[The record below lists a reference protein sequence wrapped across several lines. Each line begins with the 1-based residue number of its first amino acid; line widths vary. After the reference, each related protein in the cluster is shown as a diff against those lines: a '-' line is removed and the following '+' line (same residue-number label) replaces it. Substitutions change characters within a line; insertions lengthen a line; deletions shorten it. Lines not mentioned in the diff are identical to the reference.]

1 LLHIGWPG
9 AVRCCIKINPEV
21 GGEWLGQRVY
31 LLAFVSISLM
41 FLVLCYVG
49 TFGRSETGV
58 TSIIATV
65 AIMFG
70 YGQLVPASFFPSF
83 EQERLDRANR
93 LTVQKGQVTQ
103 VRFVVHNTGIVSWK
117 NFRVSVEAVKY
128 KSWLGCWSWISW
140 IREWRLADGVT
151 YSILN
156 PSEQFNVFNDGTLVR
171 FNANLLA
178 IGEPTI
184 RVFNI
189 KAEEEGQYRFRIRVT
204 NDGTPGEKH
213 NYGLKLTVTAP

>member
-1 LLHIGWPG
+1 
-9 AVRCCIKINPEV
+9 
-21 GGEWLGQRVY
+21 
-31 LLAFVSISLM
+31 
-41 FLVLCYVG
+41 
-49 TFGRSETGV
+49 
-58 TSIIATV
+58 
-65 AIMFG
+65 
-70 YGQLVPASFFPSF
+70 
-83 EQERLDRANR
+83 
-93 LTVQKGQVTQ
+93 
-103 VRFVVHNTGIVSWK
+103 
-117 NFRVSVEAVKY
+117 VEAVKY

-140 IREWRLADGVT
+140 IREWPLADGVT

-204 NDGTPGEKH
+204 NDGSPGEKH
-213 NYGLKLTVTAP
+213 NYGLKSTVTEP